1 MPKTTNGTQQTL
13 DGKSEQPPTSL
24 PAPSDNEYQIRALL
38 SRDELT
44 LLYDYREMVR
54 REKFGEL
61 FVAFERG
68 RVVNYWTKTHRN
80 PRDFRP
86 KKKEESP

>member
-1 MPKTTNGTQQTL
+1 MTPDTTNKTQPGHDT
-13 DGKSEQPPTSL
+13 KSEQQPISSSP
-24 PAPSDNEYQIRALL
+24 DGEYQIRAFL
-38 SRDELT
+38 SRYELT

-68 RVVNYWTKTHRN
+68 RVVNYWTKIHRN
-80 PRDFRP
+80 PRDFQQ
-86 KKKEESP
+86 KKNSEKT